1 MHQLLQQIFSGLA
14 AGAIY
19 ASLALA
25 LVMIYRAT
33 DLVNFAQGEMAMF
46 STYIAWTLVNAGLP
60 FWAAFVLTLVVSF
73 LGGMTIERVLI
84 RPVENAPVLAAV
96 VVTIGLLLIFNALA
110 GWIFTYTLQEF
121 PSPFPDRTMFGAL
134 MTTRDLG
141 VIGVTLVMLLLL
153 FAFFRFTA
161 TGLAMRAAAQ
171 NPESARLCG
180 IPVGRMLAIGWGL
193 AAAIGATAGIMVAP
207 VLFLDPNMM
216 GGVLLYAFAGALL
229 GGITSP
235 VGAVVGGLIVGVT
248 ENLVGTYLIASQLKL
263 TVALGLDHP
272 GAGVQAER
280 LVRHRDRAAGVTMS
294 KGLAAVLPQ
303 DAAAARYGGLDA
315 GAWRWIG
322 ALALIALAAAL
333 PFAVSNYHV
342 FELTLVMIYA
352 IAVLG
357 LNILTGYNGQI
368 SLGHGGFFAAG
379 AYTAAILMH
388 RYGVPY
394 WATLPPA
401 GLVCFALGVLFGL
414 PALRFEGPYLAL
426 VTLAMAVATP
436 QLLKYFDTWTGGQQG
451 INLAK
456 VQPPP
461 GLGIDRDRW
470 LYLVVLVVLLVAM
483 RVAAN
488 MLNGRTGRA
497 FVAIRDHPIA
507 AAAMGI
513 DVARYKTL
521 AFGTSTS
528 LTGIAGALSAIVI
541 GFVAPESFSLFLSLS
556 FLVGSAVGG
565 IATISG
571 AIVGGLFIEFVPNL
585 ANDISDAAPWAIY
598 GLAMLL
604 LMYAMPRGVVGSIG
618 LLLQRFRVAPRRA

>member
-60 FWAAFVLTLVVSF
+60 FWAAFVLTLAVSF
-73 LGGMTIERVLI
+73 LGGMAIERVLI

-263 TVALGLDHP
+263 TVALGLII
-272 GAGVQAER
+272 
-280 LVRHRDRAAGVTMS
+280 LV
-294 KGLAAVLPQ
+294 L
-303 DAAAARYGGLDA
+303 
-315 GAWRWIG
+315 
-322 ALALIALAAAL
+322 
-333 PFAVSNYHV
+333 V
-342 FELTLVMIYA
+342 FRP
-352 IAVLG
+352 
-357 LNILTGYNGQI
+357 NG
-368 SLGHGGFFAAG
+368 
-379 AYTAAILMH
+379 
-388 RYGVPY
+388 
-394 WATLPPA
+394 
-401 GLVCFALGVLFGL
+401 LFG
-414 PALRFEGPYLAL
+414 
-426 VTLAMAVATP
+426 T
-436 QLLKYFDTWTGGQQG
+436 
-451 INLAK
+451 
-456 VQPPP
+456 
-461 GLGIDRDRW
+461 
-470 LYLVVLVVLLVAM
+470 
-483 RVAAN
+483 
-488 MLNGRTGRA
+488 
-497 FVAIRDHPIA
+497 
-507 AAAMGI
+507 
-513 DVARYKTL
+513 
-521 AFGTSTS
+521 
-528 LTGIAGALSAIVI
+528 AIV
-541 GFVAPESFSLFLSLS
+541 
-556 FLVGSAVGG
+556 
-565 IATISG
+565 
-571 AIVGGLFIEFVPNL
+571 
-585 ANDISDAAPWAIY
+585 
-598 GLAMLL
+598 
-604 LMYAMPRGVVGSIG
+604 R
-618 LLLQRFRVAPRRA
+618 RV